1 MGKHGYEAE
10 IEAIGALKVLLL
22 MLIYYL
28 FLSLLS
34 GFVFRLFLIVSILY
48 FFFCCV
54 HNSGQSIAEDAQLY
68 KRVLMDRV
76 AMDV

>member
-1 MGKHGYEAE
+1 MVGKHGYEAE

-22 MLIYYL
+22 MLIYYPFYL
-28 FLSLLS
+28 GYL
-34 GFVFRLFLIVSILY
+34 GFFSAIFNIIY
-48 FFFCCV
+48 FVLFFCCV
-54 HNSGQSIAEDAQLY
+54 RNSGQSIAEDAQLY